1 MSKRERERVFRSAR
15 ARFIRGTKIEKRFCS
30 VEVRERERV
39 RIKRE
44 RERVRIKRE
53 KKCSNRSEQKYFYGS
68 FSFFKIGTKFG

>member
-30 VEVRERERV
+30 VEVRERERERE
-39 RIKRE
+39 RIKRG
-44 RERVRIKRE
+44 

>member
-30 VEVRERERV
+30 VEVRERERERERV

-53 KKCSNRSEQKYFYGS
+53 KKCSNSSEQ
-68 FSFFKIGTKFG
+68 